1 MLNVNTIVE
10 NLKNSGYC
18 KIENFLDENEIK
30 KAREMT
36 YGKFKGSK
44 SLNRYFPFT
53 YFMVLKKLLKLDFEK
68 FKQGIDIINIMKKK
82 PELQNIFNQVFEKKN
97 TLQFIDAYNLNEGEK
112 IEWHTDHML
121 EKTNKHRLILFIY
134 LDSVSKRNGSMGY
147 IKDSHLI
154 INFLKKKI
162 IENKIQINELKS
174 EDPPLEGG
182 NFSLEFFLKL
192 INQNYDNLVDSFKNK
207 KKIDD
212 FIENVNSIIN
222 QKETDKFFDFMN
234 PGDAIIFDQSG
245 IHGGTTQLK
254 GARSILRLH
263 WWTEK

>member
-207 KKIDD
+207 KKLMIL
-212 FIENVNSIIN
+212 
-222 QKETDKFFDFMN
+222 
-234 PGDAIIFDQSG
+234 
-245 IHGGTTQLK
+245 LK
-254 GARSILRLH
+254 
-263 WWTEK
+263 T